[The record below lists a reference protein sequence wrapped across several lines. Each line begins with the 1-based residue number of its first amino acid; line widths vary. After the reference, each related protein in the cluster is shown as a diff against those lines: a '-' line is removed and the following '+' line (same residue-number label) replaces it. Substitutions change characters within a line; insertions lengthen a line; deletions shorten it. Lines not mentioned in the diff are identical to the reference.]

1 MASGSL
7 RKTSLGRKTDKGL
20 TSFPKGVY
28 KFQCEEKVPII
39 LGFLNYLRKKGG
51 KENLSPYFRQKEL
64 SLLFLIFACPKT
76 VTQIMYPFYC

>member
-7 RKTSLGRKTDKGL
+7 RKTSLGHKTDKGL

-28 KFQCEEKVPII
+28 KFQHEEKVPII

-51 KENLSPYFRQKEL
+51 KENL
-64 SLLFLIFACPKT
+64 LIFDRKN
-76 VTQIMYPFYC
+76 